1 MSRTLKRPMFRGG
14 GKVNSVGTGI
24 TSGLVDREPYKDGK
38 IVGGGQMSRNQL
50 LSEQPFNLLD
60 YLRSLRPENFTAG
73 GQMSRTTEPSGAG
86 VDLTPSIIP
95 EAGASEIDTTTTETT
110 QTETTKKDD
119 AIDTTKQK
127 NKSEINLIPN
137 QPGGTGLDIED
148 LDDIKLSDFEEDITR
163 KAEIYEKLLG
173 GKDARTQAGFRAL
186 TAGGLEALQEGDVV
200 SGLKKGFEELEGID
214 DLSKKAKLLAIQEKI
229 AKDAQKTPTK
239 AQEVD
244 ILANRYIANGMTK
257 ADAYIAAEKKVYG
270 DEKTSEL
277 PGPSEAR
284 ELFELTSDFAKS
296 DDDLI
301 AQNPSGFAQAE
312 LYKRQGIKTVPY
324 EPFYDKSSQTTAYRA
339 TVTDEQIK
347 NGEFYF
353 DPVTFKFKYK
363 TEAGEAG
370 FTYDLNE
377 AREKIS

>member
-14 GKVNSVGTGI
+14 GKVNSEGTGI

-110 QTETTKKDD
+110 QNETTKKDD
-119 AIDTTKQK
+119 TIDTTEQEKPETTK
-127 NKSEINLIPN
+127 AN

-186 TAGGLEALQEGDVV
+186 TAGGLKALQEGDVV
-200 SGLKKGFEELEGID
+200 SGLQEGFEKLEGID

-239 AQEVD
+239 SSEVD
-244 ILANRYIANGMTK
+244 ILANRYMANGMSR
-257 ADAYIAAEKKVYG
+257 ADAFAAAEQKVYG
-270 DEKTSEL
+270 SEKSEL
-277 PGPSEAR
+277 LAAYSPDR
-284 ELFELTSDFAKS
+284 ELQDLTAAFAKS

-301 AQNPSGFAQAE
+301 EQNPSGFAQAE
-312 LYKRQGIKTVPY
+312 LYKRQGVKVITYENYYDAEKERSDYRPKIGPADIKSGDV
-324 EPFYDKSSQTTAYRA
+324 
-339 TVTDEQIK
+339 
-347 NGEFYF
+347 YF
-353 DPVTFKFKYK
+353 DPISFQFFYK
-363 TEAGEAG
+363 NKAGETG
-370 FTYDLNE
+370 SSYSLEE
-377 AREKIS
+377 AKTKASG